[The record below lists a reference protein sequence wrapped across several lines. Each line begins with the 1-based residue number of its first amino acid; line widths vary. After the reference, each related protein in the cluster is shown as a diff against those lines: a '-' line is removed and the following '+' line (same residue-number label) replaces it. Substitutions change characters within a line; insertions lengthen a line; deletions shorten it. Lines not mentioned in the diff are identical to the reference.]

1 MYSFKMIMAGTDSW
15 LNVKE
20 AAAYLGK
27 STHWMYQNREP
38 LQIPSTSIG
47 GSIRFEKSRLD
58 EWIMNRSQVR
68 TTGLKNSGQ
77 ILRVTL

>member
-15 LNVKE
+15 LSVKE

-27 STHWMYQNREP
+27 STHWLYQNREP

-47 GSIRFEKSRLD
+47 GSIRFEKSQID
-58 EWIMNRSQVR
+58 EWILNRSQVR
-68 TTGLKNSGQ
+68 TKGLKSSRQ
-77 ILRVTL
+77 ILRVKL

>member
-1 MYSFKMIMAGTDSW
+1 MYLFKIIMAGTNSW

-27 STHWMYQNREP
+27 STHWLYQNREP

-58 EWIMNRSQVR
+58 EWILNRSQVR
-68 TTGLKNSGQ
+68 TKGLKSSGQ
-77 ILRVTL
+77 ILRVKL